1 MRLKAE
7 ANCLPIVTVPIEPWS
22 PPPMPFIRYSDIPQR
37 DAFPGVRGRYFHSP
51 QMTTG
56 EISLDANIT
65 VPAHEHPHD
74 QMTLVLSGR
83 LEFTLGDETR
93 EIGPGD
99 TVVIPGG
106 VRHSV
111 RTKEA
116 CVLID
121 VFAPVRE
128 DFR

>member
-1 MRLKAE
+1 
-7 ANCLPIVTVPIEPWS
+7 
-22 PPPMPFIRYSDIPQR
+22 MPFIRYSDIAHREP
-37 DAFPGVRGRYFHSP
+37 FPGIKGRYFHSP

-56 EISLDANIT
+56 EVTLDAGVA
-65 VPAHEHPHD
+65 VPMHSHPHD

-106 VRHSV
+106 VPHGV
-111 RTKEA
+111 PRTHEVCK
-116 CVLID
+116 LID
-121 VFAPVRE
+121 VFAPART
-128 DFR
+128 DYS